1 MFLLRNA
8 NLLTPEPEGVVDVL
22 LGGGQV
28 LAIGPS
34 LSAGPAGWPVEEIDC
49 AGCWLVP
56 GFIDAHTHL
65 AGGGGEGG
73 ARTRVPPVVLTDL
86 TLAGVTTAVGLLGT
100 DCRTRS
106 VAELLACAR
115 GLSELGLTAL
125 VWTGGYEVPP
135 RTLMGSVRDD
145 LVHVDRIIG
154 IGEMAI
160 SDHRSSQPTFDEF
173 LRLAADAHV
182 SGMMTGKA
190 GTLHLHLGDGAR
202 GLDMVRRAL
211 DETELPAR
219 TFQPTHC
226 NRNRRLWQEARS
238 LAWRGVPIDVT
249 AFEADADAPSGG
261 QAIAEWY
268 AEGLPAERLTLS
280 SDGGGCLPTFD
291 ADGVLLRMEVGASR
305 ALLQS
310 IVEAVNLGVPL
321 EFALATITLNV
332 ARQLRLPSKGRLAVG
347 ADADCVVLDRD
358 LRVREV
364 FALGRPMVRA
374 SRAVRWGPFEEP
386 PG

>member
-1 MFLLRNA
+1 
-8 NLLTPEPEGVVDVL
+8 
-22 LGGGQV
+22 
-28 LAIGPS
+28 
-34 LSAGPAGWPVEEIDC
+34 
-49 AGCWLVP
+49 
-56 GFIDAHTHL
+56 
-65 AGGGGEGG
+65 
-73 ARTRVPPVVLTDL
+73 
-86 TLAGVTTAVGLLGT
+86 
-100 DCRTRS
+100 
-106 VAELLACAR
+106 
-115 GLSELGLTAL
+115 
-125 VWTGGYEVPP
+125 
-135 RTLMGSVRDD
+135 
-145 LVHVDRIIG
+145 
-154 IGEMAI
+154 
-160 SDHRSSQPTFDEF
+160 
-173 LRLAADAHV
+173 
-182 SGMMTGKA
+182 
-190 GTLHLHLGDGAR
+190 
-202 GLDMVRRAL
+202 
-211 DETELPAR
+211 
-219 TFQPTHC
+219 
-226 NRNRRLWQEARS
+226 
-238 LAWRGVPIDVT
+238 VT

-321 EFALATITLNV
+321 EFALATVTLNV

>member
-190 GTLHLHLGDGAR
+190 GTLHLHLGDGVR

-226 NRNRRLWQEARS
+226 NRNRRLWQEAKS

-321 EFALATITLNV
+321 EFALATVTLNV

>member
-1 MFLLRNA
+1 VFLLRNA

-226 NRNRRLWQEARS
+226 NRNRRLWQEAKS

-321 EFALATITLNV
+321 EFALATVTLNV

>member
-1 MFLLRNA
+1 MFILRNA

-226 NRNRRLWQEARS
+226 NRNRRLWQEAKS

-321 EFALATITLNV
+321 EFALATVTLNV

>member
-8 NLLTPEPEGVVDVL
+8 NLLTPEPQGVVDVL

-28 LAIGPS
+28 LAIGPA
-34 LSAGPAGWPVEEIDC
+34 LSVGPAGWPVEEIDC
-49 AGCWLVP
+49 AGAWLVP

-226 NRNRRLWQEARS
+226 NRNRRLWQEAKS

-249 AFEADADAPSGG
+249 AFEADGDAPSGG

-321 EFALATITLNV
+321 EFALATVTLNV
-332 ARQLRLPSKGRLAVG
+332 ARQLRLPRKGRLAVG
-347 ADADCVVLDRD
+347 VDADCVVLDRD

-364 FALGRPMVRA
+364 FALGVPMVRA
-374 SRAVRWGPFEEP
+374 SRPVRWGPFEEP